1 MIETGLKQPITILL
15 VDDHRTVLWG
25 LQQLV
30 ESHPEKMRVVGTA
43 TEPHQAIALAKSLQP
58 DVILLDI
65 DLGQWNSLDFLPEFS
80 SSSPARI
87 LMVTGVRDQMA
98 LDDAVKRGARG
109 VVRKEEPAETLLQA
123 IEKVA
128 AGQLWIDRDATS
140 RVFKALIEQEKVKS
154 QEEDRMR
161 DLTSKERQ
169 VIAALLADSTA
180 SNRVL
185 AGRLSM
191 SEYTFRNHL
200 SAIYQKLQVENR
212 MGLYLYASKHTRLQ
226 RS

>member
-1 MIETGLKQPITILL
+1 MKQPIRVLL

-30 ESHPEKMRVVGTA
+30 ESHADTMRVVGTA
-43 TEPHQAIALAKSLQP
+43 TEPQQAIALARSLQP
-58 DVILLDI
+58 DVILLDV
-65 DLGQWNSLDFLPEFS
+65 DLGKWNSVDFLPEFGACS
-80 SSSPARI
+80 DARL

-98 LDDAVKRGARG
+98 LDEAIKKGARG
-109 VVRKEEPAETLLQA
+109 VVRKEEPAENLLQA

-128 AGQLWIDRDATS
+128 AGQLWIDREATS
-140 RVFKALIEQEKVKS
+140 RVFSALIENETKKLQEA
-154 QEEDRMR
+154 DRLR
-161 DLTSKERQ
+161 ELTPKEWQ
-169 VIAALLADSTA
+169 VMEALLADSTA

-185 AGRLSM
+185 ASGLAM

-212 MGLYLYASKHTRLQ
+212 MGLYLYASKHARSQ
-226 RS
+226 RK